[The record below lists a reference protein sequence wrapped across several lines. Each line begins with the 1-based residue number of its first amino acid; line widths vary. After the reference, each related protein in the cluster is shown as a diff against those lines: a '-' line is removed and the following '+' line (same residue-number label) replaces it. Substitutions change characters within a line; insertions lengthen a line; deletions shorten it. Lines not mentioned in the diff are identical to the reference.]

1 MPAMPPDIDGHIP
14 ARPDEPGF
22 ADDVFDARYDGKR
35 SHVAGSCA
43 AGQATANSRAY
54 LTSPRSRNSFMRA
67 RVRRLSAGV
76 TTRCGEN
83 ATAPNF
89 DH

>member
-1 MPAMPPDIDGHIP
+1 MSAVPPDIDGHIT
-14 ARPDEPGF
+14 ASPDEPGF
-22 ADDVFDARYDGKR
+22 TDDAFAARYDGKR
-35 SHVAGSCA
+35 SHVAGSSA
-43 AGQATANSRAY
+43 AGQTTANSRAD

-67 RVRRLSAGV
+67 RARRLSAGV

-89 DH
+89 DR